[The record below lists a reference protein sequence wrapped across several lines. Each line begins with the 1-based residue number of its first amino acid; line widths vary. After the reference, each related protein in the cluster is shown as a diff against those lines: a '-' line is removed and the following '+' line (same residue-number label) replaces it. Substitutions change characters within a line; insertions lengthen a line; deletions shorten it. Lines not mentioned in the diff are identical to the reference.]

1 VIIYR
6 YSRVVYISSRVGVY
20 CIIKYIVLAA
30 YTYVVYIHM
39 TYLYNDLF
47 YYIISDADR
56 HAISSKKKIPN
67 LSDKCY
73 CHVRQTT
80 KNNNGKYMY
89 TQTQYSTYIVIW
101 SSFCILYITVAVD
114 RDIRR

>member
-1 VIIYR
+1 MSSLVKSALDFCSFKGNQQSCDYI
-6 YSRVVYISSRVGVY
+6 YSRVVYNISNRVGVY

-30 YTYVVYIHM
+30 YTCVVYIHM

-80 KNNNGKYMY
+80 RNNNGKYMY
-89 TQTQYSTYIVIW
+89 TQTQYS
-101 SSFCILYITVAVD
+101 IL
-114 RDIRR
+114 